1 MWGHPCNLIEMPSG
15 RILCTYGYRR
25 KPFGIRAAFSED
37 DGLTWD
43 MNHEVIIRDDGI
55 HRDLGY
61 PASVLLNDG
70 RILSTYYFH
79 GEDGVRYIGG
89 SVWNEENAFN

>member
-1 MWGHPCNLIEMPSG
+1 MPSG